1 MTNLVQMA
9 QLYQNQNWKKG
20 VACTTEIRVISA
32 ICWRLKLYCK
42 PWWTILFQSKKV
54 KMSSEVQCRNH
65 HNHIISST
73 VKTTHKKHYDK
84 VIQRSQTL
92 ERSSN
97 VSFRSDWKP
106 HLDSNHQVLPICQS
120 KNITFWARALH
131 LIFLDWQNYGGSTSK
146 SQLVAN
152 SKLDGGSIMIFWND
166 PKSCTPTMLVIGII
180 LLKN

>member
-120 KNITFWARALH
+120 KNITFWAWALH
-131 LIFLDWQNYGGSTSK
+131 LTFHDWQIEGSNFLGGLK
-146 SQLVAN
+146 HFQDLVPTWWGQYHDFL
-152 SKLDGGSIMIFWND
+152 KW
-166 PKSCTPTMLVIGII
+166 PK
-180 LLKN
+180 

>member
-1 MTNLVQMA
+1 MA

-120 KNITFWARALH
+120 KNITFWDRALH
-131 LIFLDWQNYGGSTSK
+131 LTFFDWQIDGGGIDFGSMKHFQDFVGDQFKTWW
-146 SQLVAN
+146 
-152 SKLDGGSIMIFWND
+152 GSIMIFFEMTQ
-166 PKSCTPTMLVIGII
+166 KAALCLI
-180 LLKN
+180 